1 MNKQEL
7 IDKLKKQ
14 LTTPSVIKGS
24 DFDCGHNYGIGLAII
39 FARQLDEP
47 EKPKV
52 PQVAVEF
59 YERYKDD
66 NLALGEWF
74 GDFYS
79 PEAIE
84 EFPRMDE
91 LTKWLHDN
99 NNETNR
105 QREFAL
111 ATLVTLGIDAVEVEK
126 EKLYTVEIPNPNG
139 GEYGRVFLGKYSCG
153 KVGLHCWTS
162 YKQIN
167 FDDSWKKDKIA
178 QLTESEIKKDFAWA
192 WEFAEEV
199 E

>member
-1 MNKQEL
+1 MNKQEA
-7 IDKLKKQ
+7 INKLKSKKS
-14 LTTPSVIKGS
+14 LENCLS
-24 DFDCGHNYGIGLAII
+24 NYGLGYNEA
-39 FARQLDEP
+39 LDEAIYIINQIDEL

-111 ATLVTLGIDAVEVEK
+111 ATLVTLGIDAVEIEK
-126 EKLYTVEIPNPNG
+126 DKLYTVEIPNPNSIG
-139 GEYGRVFLGKYSCG
+139 GKLVLFKQQSTGRLILDMLNPNINKPKY
-153 KVGLHCWTS
+153 LH
-162 YKQIN
+162 
-167 FDDSWKKDKIA
+167 
-178 QLTESEIKKDFAWA
+178 LTESEIKQDFEWA
-192 WEFAEEV
+192 WQFAKEV
-199 E
+199 